1 MSQSADKSAKK
12 SATNEWVETF
22 VVIVEALLIAIFLRF
37 FLYQP
42 FSIPTAS
49 MQQTLMI
56 GDYFVANKYVW
67 GYGKHSFS
75 LGRYGNFTLL
85 DFELPISNRIFGR
98 EPNRGDIAVFRPVP
112 QNMEY
117 IKRVVGLPGDRI
129 QMREGRLY
137 INGTMVEREEVGK
150 ALDTDSNGDTRE
162 VTVYRETF
170 PEGTTHIIQEIGDN
184 LSLDNTPEYVVPAG
198 HYFMMGDNRDR
209 SADSRVLSQ
218 VGYVPDENLIAKAEA
233 RFFSIKDNL
242 PPWQLWQWP
251 ANVRWNR
258 MFRSVYSDQP
268 DTSLDAP

>member
-1 MSQSADKSAKK
+1 MSQPANKSIKK
-12 SATNEWVETF
+12 SAASEWWETI
-22 VVIVEALLIAIFLRF
+22 VVVVEALLIAIVLRS

-56 GDYFVANKYVW
+56 GDYFVANKFVW

-75 LGRYGNFTLL
+75 LGRYGDFTLL
-85 DFELPISNRIFGR
+85 DFELPINNRIFGR

-112 QNMEY
+112 QNIEY
-117 IKRVVGLPGDRI
+117 IKRVVGMPGDTI
-129 QMREGRLY
+129 QMKQGRLY
-137 INGTMVEREEVGK
+137 INGTMTEREEIGK
-150 ALDTDSNGDTRE
+150 AQDTDSEGRTVE

-170 PEGTTHIIQEIGDN
+170 PEGTTHVIQEISDN
-184 LSLDNTPEYVVPAG
+184 AGLDNTSEYVVPAG

-218 VGYVPDENLIAKAEA
+218 VGYVPAVNLIAKAEA

-251 ANVRWNR
+251 ANVRWDR
-258 MFRSVYSDQP
+258 MFQGVDGNTPYGG
-268 DTSLDAP
+268 TATT

>member
-1 MSQSADKSAKK
+1 MSQPADKTAKK
-12 SATNEWVETF
+12 SALDEWIETI
-22 VVIVEALLIAIFLRF
+22 VVVVQALLIAIVLRS

-56 GDYFVANKYVW
+56 GDYFVANKFVW

-75 LGRYGNFTLL
+75 LGRYGDFTAL
-85 DFELPISNRIFGR
+85 DFELPIANRIFGR

-112 QNMEY
+112 QNIEY

-129 QMREGRLY
+129 QVTAGRLY
-137 INGTMVEREEVGK
+137 INGTMVEREEIGK
-150 ALDTDSNGDTRE
+150 ALDTDSENNTRE

-170 PEGTTHIIQEIGDN
+170 PEGTSHVIQEISDN
-184 LSLDNTPEYVVPAG
+184 GGLDNTQEFVVPAG

-218 VGYVPDENLIAKAEA
+218 VGYVPAVNLIAKAEA
-233 RFFSIKDNL
+233 RFFSIKNNL
-242 PPWQLWQWP
+242 PPWQIWQWP
-251 ANVRWNR
+251 ANVRWDR
-258 MFRSVYSDQP
+258 MFEGVDGNTAYGGVA
-268 DTSLDAP
+268 AP

>member
-1 MSQSADKSAKK
+1 MTQPADKSTKK

-22 VVIVEALLIAIFLRF
+22 VVIIEALLIAIVLRF
-37 FLYQP
+37 FLFQP

-56 GDYFVANKYVW
+56 GDYFVANKFVW

-85 DFELPISNRIFGR
+85 DFELPISNRILGR

-117 IKRVVGLPGDRI
+117 IKRVVGMPGDRI
-129 QMREGRLY
+129 QMQDGRLY
-137 INGTMVEREEVGK
+137 INGEMVEREKVGTTM
-150 ALDTDSNGDTRE
+150 DTDSSGDTRE

-170 PEGTTHIIQEIGDN
+170 PEGSTHLIQEIGDN

-218 VGYVPDENLIAKAEA
+218 VGYVPAVNLIAKAEA

-242 PPWQLWQWP
+242 PPWQIWQWP
-251 ANVRWNR
+251 ANVRWDR
-258 MFRSVYSDQP
+258 MFRSVYG
-268 DTSLDAP
+268 DTPYDTTAGQ

>member
-1 MSQSADKSAKK
+1 MSQPADKTAKK
-12 SATNEWVETF
+12 SAASEWWETI
-22 VVIVEALLIAIFLRF
+22 VVVVEALLIAIVLRS

-56 GDYFVANKYVW
+56 GDYFVANKFVW

-75 LGRYGNFTLL
+75 LGRYGDFSLL

-98 EPNRGDIAVFRPVP
+98 EPNRGDVAVFRPVP
-112 QNMEY
+112 QNIEY

-137 INGTMVEREEVGK
+137 INGTMIEREELGK
-150 ALDTDSNGDTRE
+150 AQDTDSEGDTRE

-170 PEGTTHIIQEIGDN
+170 PEGTTHIIQEISDN
-184 LSLDNTPEYVVPAG
+184 ASLDNTQEYVVPAG

-218 VGYVPDENLIAKAEA
+218 VGYVPAVNLIAKAEA

-242 PPWQLWQWP
+242 PPWQIWQWP
-251 ANVRWNR
+251 ANVRWDR
-258 MFRSVYSDQP
+258 MFQSVSSDQP
-268 DTSLDAP
+268 YDTTATP

>member
-1 MSQSADKSAKK
+1 MTQSAQKPAKK
-12 SATNEWVETF
+12 SAANEWWDTF
-22 VVIVEALLIAIFLRF
+22 VVIVEALLIAIVLRF

-56 GDYFVANKYVW
+56 GDYFVANKFVW

-75 LGRYGNFTLL
+75 LGRYGDFALL
-85 DFELPISNRIFGR
+85 DFELPIANRILGR

-112 QNMEY
+112 QTMEY
-117 IKRVVGLPGDRI
+117 IKRVVGLPGDHI
-129 QMREGRLY
+129 QMKEGRLY
-137 INGTMVEREEVGK
+137 INGTMVEREKVGT
-150 ALDTDSNGDTRE
+150 AIDTDSNGDSRE

-170 PEGTTHIIQEIGDN
+170 PEGTTHIIQEISDN
-184 LSLDNTPEYVVPAG
+184 APLDNTPEYVVPAG

-218 VGYVPDENLIAKAEA
+218 VGYVPAVNLIAKAEV

-242 PPWQLWQWP
+242 PPWQIWQWP
-251 ANVRWNR
+251 ANVRWDR
-258 MFRSVYSDQP
+258 MFQSVYGNP
-268 DTSLDAP
+268 PYDTTAAP

>member
-1 MSQSADKSAKK
+1 MTQPAEKPIKK
-12 SATNEWVETF
+12 SAASEWWDTF
-22 VVIVEALLIAIFLRF
+22 VVIVEALLIAIVLRF

-56 GDYFVANKYVW
+56 GDYFVANKFVW

-75 LGRYGNFTLL
+75 LGRYGNFALL
-85 DFELPISNRIFGR
+85 DFELPIANRILGR
-98 EPNRGDIAVFRPVP
+98 DPNRGDIAVFRPVP

-129 QMREGRLY
+129 QMIEGRLY

-150 ALDTDSNGDTRE
+150 ATDTDSNGDARE

-170 PEGTTHIIQEIGDN
+170 PEGTTHLIQEISDN
-184 LSLDNTPEYVVPAG
+184 APLDNTPEYVVPAG
-198 HYFMMGDNRDR
+198 HFFMMGDNRDR

-218 VGYVPDENLIAKAEA
+218 VGYVPAVNLIAKAEA
-233 RFFSIKDNL
+233 RFFSIRDNL
-242 PPWQLWQWP
+242 PPWQIWQWP
-251 ANVRWNR
+251 ANVRWDR
-258 MFRSVYSDQP
+258 MFQSVYGNP
-268 DTSLDAP
+268 PYDTTATP

>member
-1 MSQSADKSAKK
+1 MSQPADKSIKK
-12 SATNEWVETF
+12 SAASEWWETI
-22 VVIVEALLIAIFLRF
+22 VVVVEALLIAIVLRS

-49 MQQTLMI
+49 MQQTMMI
-56 GDYFVANKYVW
+56 GDYFVANKFVW

-75 LGRYGNFTLL
+75 LGRYGDFSAL

-112 QNMEY
+112 QNIEY

-129 QMREGRLY
+129 QVTAGRLY
-137 INGTMVEREEVGK
+137 INGVMVEREEVGK
-150 ALDTDSNGDTRE
+150 AQDTDSNNQTVE

-170 PEGTTHIIQEIGDN
+170 PEGTNHIIQEISDN
-184 LSLDNTPEYVVPAG
+184 APLDNTSEYVVPAG

-218 VGYVPDENLIAKAEA
+218 VGYVPAVNLIAKAEA

-251 ANVRWNR
+251 ANVRWDR
-258 MFRSVYSDQP
+258 MFQGV
-268 DTSLDAP
+268 DTQHVP

>member
-1 MSQSADKSAKK
+1 MSQPAGKTAKK
-12 SATNEWVETF
+12 AETNEWWDTI
-22 VVIVEALLIAIFLRF
+22 VVVVEALLIAIVLRS

-56 GDYFVANKYVW
+56 GDYFVANKFVW

-85 DFELPISNRIFGR
+85 DFELPISNRILGR
-98 EPNRGDIAVFRPVP
+98 DPNRGDIAVFRPVP
-112 QNMEY
+112 QDVEY
-117 IKRVVGLPGDRI
+117 IKRIVGLPGDRI

-137 INGTMVEREEVGK
+137 INGTMIEREAVGT
-150 ALDTDSNGDTRE
+150 AQDTDSEGDTRE

-170 PEGTTHIIQEIGDN
+170 PEGSVHTIQEISDN
-184 LSLDNTPEYVVPAG
+184 GPLDNTQEYVVPAG

-209 SADSRVLSQ
+209 SADSRVLSS
-218 VGYVPDENLIAKAEA
+218 VGYVPSVNLIAKAEA
-233 RFFSIKDNL
+233 RFFSIKNNL

-251 ANVRWNR
+251 ANVRWDR
-258 MFRSVYSDQP
+258 MFQQIDR
-268 DTSLDAP
+268 

>member
-1 MSQSADKSAKK
+1 MSQPADKSIKK
-12 SATNEWVETF
+12 SAASEWWETI
-22 VVIVEALLIAIFLRF
+22 VVVVEALLIAIVLRSFLF
-37 FLYQP
+37 QP

-56 GDYFVANKYVW
+56 GDYFVANKFVW

-75 LGRYGNFTLL
+75 LGRYGDFSLL

-112 QNMEY
+112 QNIEY
-117 IKRVVGLPGDRI
+117 IKRVVGMPGDTI
-129 QMREGRLY
+129 QVTAGRLY
-137 INGTMVEREEVGK
+137 INGTMVEREAVGT
-150 ALDTDSNGDTRE
+150 AQDTDSTGDTRE

-170 PEGTTHIIQEIGDN
+170 PEGTTHIIQEISDN
-184 LSLDNTPEYVVPAG
+184 AGLDNTSQYVVPAG

-218 VGYVPDENLIAKAEA
+218 VGYVPAINLIAKAEA
-233 RFFSIKDNL
+233 RFFSITDNI

-251 ANVRWNR
+251 ANVRWDR
-258 MFRSVYSDQP
+258 MFQSV
-268 DTSLDAP
+268 DTQHQ

>member
-1 MSQSADKSAKK
+1 MSQPADKTAKK
-12 SATNEWVETF
+12 SAASEWWETI
-22 VVIVEALLIAIFLRF
+22 VVVVEALLIAIVLRS

-56 GDYFVANKYVW
+56 GDYFVANKFVW

-75 LGRYGNFTLL
+75 LGRYGDFSLL

-98 EPNRGDIAVFRPVP
+98 EPNRGDVAVFRPVP
-112 QNMEY
+112 QNIEY

-137 INGTMVEREEVGK
+137 INGAMIEREELGK
-150 ALDTDSNGDTRE
+150 AQDTDSEGDTRE

-170 PEGTTHIIQEIGDN
+170 PEGTTHIIQEISDN
-184 LSLDNTPEYVVPAG
+184 ASLDNTQEYVVPAG

-218 VGYVPDENLIAKAEA
+218 VGYVPAVNLIAKAEA

-242 PPWQLWQWP
+242 PPWQIWQWP
-251 ANVRWNR
+251 ANVRWDR
-258 MFRSVYSDQP
+258 MFQPVSSDQP
-268 DTSLDAP
+268 YDTTATP